1 MVKPVADIRS
11 VLVCCM
17 TNTDDALAVFDAGV
31 MDSEECSAEITKQTI
46 GQGSSTTVVDQYHR
60 KRLGLWLVLDH
71 FRIWTNAIEHLH
83 GSFCGLIV
91 FRFRRIVVRRWC
103 LWTTDQSVLGIGRRI
118 GLWVYRVE
126 NCSNARAGMKEEFVG
141 DLFLR
146 DESFQFK
153 ADFDGSEGVQAE
165 IRELRRRGV
174 NIIYYK

>member
-1 MVKPVADIRS
+1 MADIRS

-17 TNTDDALAVFDAGV
+17 TNTDDALTVFDAGV

-46 GQGSSTTVVDQYHR
+46 GQGSSTTVVNQYHR
-60 KRLGLWLVLDH
+60 KRLGLRLVLDH

-83 GSFCGLIV
+83 GSLCGLIV
-91 FRFRRIVVRRWC
+91 FRHLYFRRIVVRRWC
-103 LWTTDQSVLGIGRRI
+103 LWTTDQSVLGVGRGI
-118 GLWVYRVE
+118 GLRVYRVE

-141 DLFLR
+141 NLFLR
-146 DESFQFK
+146 DESFQLK